1 MPFIPVRSDAFPN
14 LYEAASNQKI
24 NWNSGFMYSVQI
36 SSSIVKI
43 NKDRIQWYEYGTFNP
58 SSLWRKMECEPT
70 HNAFCRIVQDSPP
83 SSVLVF
89 PSGVVD
95 VPVDLHQLRL
105 PDEFSE
111 FMRSGGGLHCDAP
124 TSNRMLSFTDNSY
137 DISMC
142 DLVDGNLELVLEPD
156 ANLLYIRQRGA
167 SLWLTVV
174 LSFLSLYLF
183 VKTCEHFIKLVHG
196 HRPCFAHGSITL
208 PFLVAVASLVKLVV
222 TDSVLILQEEITLQI
237 IICVYTVIHTG
248 VHIRQ
253 HLTTMMTTDAR
264 TATATAAEKAPC
276 AHGACKDPASES
288 GAAADE
294 DTHSDF
300 FSEKGAAA
308 VGPLVATQTLLSIE
322 LNQTIDTPFLSI
334 YVILFGLRNF
344 LKFLNL
350 INLHCRRDALSS
362 SAKLRK
368 TAETIA
374 DTFVFTCLVG
384 IGMQVAAESR
394 EQYASNVWVLYVIS
408 ILTGTLMHRITLL
421 YVPGHES

>member
-1 MPFIPVRSDAFPN
+1 
-14 LYEAASNQKI
+14 
-24 NWNSGFMYSVQI
+24 
-36 SSSIVKI
+36 
-43 NKDRIQWYEYGTFNP
+43 
-58 SSLWRKMECEPT
+58 
-70 HNAFCRIVQDSPP
+70 
-83 SSVLVF
+83 
-89 PSGVVD
+89 
-95 VPVDLHQLRL
+95 
-105 PDEFSE
+105 
-111 FMRSGGGLHCDAP
+111 MRSGGGLHCDAP

-208 PFLVAVASLVKLVV
+208 PFLVAVASLVKLAV

-253 HLTTMMTTDAR
+253 HLTTMMTANAG
-264 TATATAAEKAPC
+264 TATATAAGKAPG
-276 AHGACKDPASES
+276 AHGEGCKDSTSEG
-288 GAAADE
+288 GAAE
-294 DTHSDF
+294 THSDF

-334 YVILFGLRNF
+334 YVVLFGLRNF

-350 INLHCRRDALSS
+350 INLHCRRDALSK

-368 TAETIA
+368 TAETLA

-421 YVPGHES
+421 YVPGPES